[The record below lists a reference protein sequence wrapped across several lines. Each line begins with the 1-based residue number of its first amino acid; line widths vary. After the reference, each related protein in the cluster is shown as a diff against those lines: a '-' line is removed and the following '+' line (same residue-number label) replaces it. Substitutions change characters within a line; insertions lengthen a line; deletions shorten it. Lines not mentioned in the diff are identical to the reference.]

1 MIVSSSLFL
10 FLFLFYF
17 HFSLQQNMKVSFVQA
32 DNGER
37 EREACFPFLLYF
49 WQDVN
54 ICCTCLTIQ
63 CFRAAYSII
72 STSKTIVD

>member
-1 MIVSSSLFL
+1 MIVSSSL

-37 EREACFPFLLYF
+37 ERGMFPFPPLFLARCQYLLYLSNNSVLSSCIF
-49 WQDVN
+49 HN
-54 ICCTCLTIQ
+54 IDI
-63 CFRAAYSII
+63 
-72 STSKTIVD
+72 